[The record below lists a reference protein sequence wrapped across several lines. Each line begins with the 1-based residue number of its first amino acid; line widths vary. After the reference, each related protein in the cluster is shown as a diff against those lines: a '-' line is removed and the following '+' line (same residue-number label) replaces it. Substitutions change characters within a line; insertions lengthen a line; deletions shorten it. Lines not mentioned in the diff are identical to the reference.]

1 MMDQKSIEKVFGE
14 MARIQGH
21 ELNGQDKLMIRT
33 RISSTLAAKKR
44 HCQRMESGA
53 FVWRKPESLRR

>member
-33 RISSTLAAKKR
+33 RISSTLAAKER
-44 HCQRMESGA
+44 HRQRMNTGHYQWA
-53 FVWRKPESLRR
+53 KPPSYR